1 MKSNGG
7 GDRNKN
13 VQISGTLKRIK
24 RMRLRSKNQQGQ
36 NDVESKKMAGNNSTL
51 SLHIIKTKSLCQ
63 RKKPIKQNTQS
74 RESLFQDPLQKD
86 QKNVKLAQEPK
97 VKQKSTKNK
106 QTTSQRK
113 LRRNEKLQ
121 ELIDA
126 QIKAQINQ
134 KIKYH
139 DAKFKALTE
148 IGIPT
153 INLNQDTI
161 IQFIEQFQNEIK
173 QNDESIIQKL
183 VGAIGEGYVER
194 GDEVNLNVEAKELMI
209 QKQVE
214 FYLEKCG
221 IKLEWTLERWRKLMR
236 RTLLVI
242 PYCHMPNVKIKE
254 YLNGRERY
262 QIMFETLN
270 LFTLMNRW
278 SNTQM
283 FHQFSQNFPFQ
294 VKDDIEIKEL
304 VNQNE
309 LQNIRQ
315 IREYLSR
322 IMTALNNIYQ
332 LKFQK
337 DFQVDLYQTNNQFQ
351 DLQVEYYFRK
361 MRVLKLKPV
370 SLPQAMKEQIE
381 QFSQKAQIEKDPIID
396 ESSKKQMDQERQI
409 RLQNQVQQK
418 KKIQINVIKSKTL
431 LEYFKPVKNQNS
443 INADVN
449 SQGLIQN
456 KDKYEKQTPENKSQF
471 SYFEILD
478 DLFSNKFGKSMQ
490 KEGQKK

>member
-7 GDRNKN
+7 GDHNKN
-13 VQISGTLKRIK
+13 IQTSGTLRRIK

-36 NDVESKKMAGNNSTL
+36 NDVASKKMAGNNSTL
-51 SLHIIKTKSLCQ
+51 SLHIIKTKSLFKH
-63 RKKPIKQNTQS
+63 KKLIKQSTQS

-86 QKNVKLAQEPK
+86 QKNVKLAQEPN
-97 VKQKSTKNK
+97 VKQQSTKNK
-106 QTTSQRK
+106 QTISQRK
-113 LRRNEKLQ
+113 LRRNEKLK

-134 KIKYH
+134 KIKFH
-139 DAKFKALTE
+139 DTKFKALTE

-153 INLNQDTI
+153 INLNQDKI

-183 VGAIGEGYVER
+183 VGAIGEGYAER
-194 GDEVNLNVEAKELMI
+194 GDEVISNVDAKEMMI

-214 FYLEKCG
+214 FYLENCG
-221 IKLEWTLERWRKLMR
+221 IKLEWTLERWRKLIR
-236 RTLLVI
+236 RTLFVV
-242 PYCHMPNVKIKE
+242 PFCHMPNVKIKE

-270 LFTLMNRW
+270 LFTLINRW

-304 VNQNE
+304 VNENE
-309 LQNIRQ
+309 LHNIRQ

-322 IMTALNNIYQ
+322 IMTALNDIYQ

-337 DFQVDLYQTNNQFQ
+337 EFQVDLYQTNNQLQ
-351 DLQVEYYFRK
+351 DLQVEYYLRK
-361 MRVLKLKPV
+361 MKVLQLKPV
-370 SLPQAMKEQIE
+370 NLPQAMKEQIE
-381 QFSQKAQIEKDPIID
+381 QLSSKVQIQKDPIID
-396 ESSKKQMDQERQI
+396 EPSKKQMDQEKQI
-409 RLQNQVQQK
+409 KPQNQVQQK
-418 KKIQINVIKSKTL
+418 KKIQINLIKSKTL

-449 SQGLIQN
+449 SQGLSQN
-456 KDKYEKQTPENKSQF
+456 KDKNGKQTPESKSQF

-478 DLFSNKFGKSMQ
+478 ELFSNKFGKTIQ